1 MGGWLIGL
9 LIILSIITVG
19 WFTIRDTDFD
29 DFFNNDEDWWS

>member
-9 LIILSIITVG
+9 LIILAIITVG

-29 DFFNNDEDWWS
+29 D